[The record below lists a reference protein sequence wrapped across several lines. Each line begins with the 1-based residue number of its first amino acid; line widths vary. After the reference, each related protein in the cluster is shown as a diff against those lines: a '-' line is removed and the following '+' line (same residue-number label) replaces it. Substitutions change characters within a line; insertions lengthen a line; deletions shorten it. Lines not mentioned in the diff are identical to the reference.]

1 VWCQYGCVTDDSSLC
16 LNIHM
21 SAATSGTITIDHETK
36 SILQNFTHEPDA
48 VKGVA
53 IPEDLAAPLAS
64 LALHRIDLIRAVR
77 FLGEIGQQ
85 GGRVARRAGQH
96 RVSCVV
102 VRGSGVNHEVF
113 PTQSISR

>member
-1 VWCQYGCVTDDSSLC
+1 
-16 LNIHM
+16 M

-85 GGRVARRAGQH
+85 GGVSRGGPVSIVCHALWYAALVSTMKCFQHSRSRAETL
-96 RVSCVV
+96 S
-102 VRGSGVNHEVF
+102 
-113 PTQSISR
+113 